1 MAILPDSRSIMDVG
15 GLPPSAATC
24 DMPVWESSAAHIYV
38 VGLPFGVLLQ
48 SPPVSPIQD
57 RFGHGQHRF
66 DNGAE
71 HLLGIGTH
79 TCGHSKQP
87 SRGVVVDLALTV
99 GSVTETVEVK
109 GPGRS
114 KTTAG

>member
-1 MAILPDSRSIMDVG
+1 MDASKPDTYVGSRARQIYTLLG
-15 GLPPSAATC
+15 FHSAFC
-24 DMPVWESSAAHIYV
+24 FNRR
-38 VGLPFGVLLQ
+38 LFLQ
-48 SPPVSPIQD
+48 FMD

-79 TCGHSKQP
+79 ICGRSKQP
-87 SRGVVVDLALTV
+87 SREVVVDLALTV
-99 GSVTETVEVK
+99 GSVTETVEVR